1 MAKADMFRN
10 QHKELLGLIGKVTPL
25 LNPQSVKDKSTD
37 IRATLTALSG
47 KINMH
52 LQVEDSVLY
61 TKMLADP
68 KSKATAERF
77 QREMG
82 GIKTALTG
90 YLGKYVTPAAI
101 AANPS
106 GFITDTQGIIKA
118 LGDRVKKEES
128 ELYPLFDTL

>member
-10 QHKELLGLIGKVTPL
+10 QHKELLDLIGKVTPL
-25 LNPQSVKDKSTD
+25 LNPQSVKDKSAD

-68 KSKATAERF
+68 KSKVTAERF

-90 YLGKYVTPAAI
+90 YLGKYATPAAI
-101 AANPS
+101 AANSS
-106 GFITDTQGIIKA
+106 GFIADTQGIIKA
-118 LGDRVKKEES
+118 LGDRVKKEEN